1 MPGSRETR
9 YSNSICVLLVL
20 LSGIVRLISNKTHLF
35 VANGFIFALFS
46 SAIILWSMQIR
57 RRILQP
63 EVKRYLT
70 CAVVLMIFWMLI
82 RTVKYELLIPGSTAS
97 RYIWYLYYVPM
108 LWIPLFL
115 LLSVSYIGKRTGWH
129 ISDKRR
135 LLYVMDML
143 LVCGILTNDWHQLA
157 FRFPEGLANWDN
169 DMYIYGPVY
178 YGAMGWLGIL
188 FIVMIVTAFVRCC
201 VSSARKK
208 IWMPAIPALCGLIY
222 VLFNVFKCDNLITQM
237 LKAPEIGSFL
247 FAAFMESLIC
257 AHLFPSNDHYGVLWK
272 ASDIGAGIMDRE
284 GNICFASEKSLP
296 VTVRQVE
303 RALAEDVMLGDGA
316 VSLKSHMIHGGYG
329 YWTRDIS
336 QINRMS
342 QEMEQLGDVVAR
354 ENELLKAENEM
365 EKQRLHLQ
373 KQNRL
378 YDELEKNVRKQSEQ
392 LGQLLGALPEDESAF
407 EHTMKY
413 ACILNVYIKR
423 HANLQLLSRQNARIC
438 SEELWRSVTESL
450 EYVQLYGIRAN
461 GLCQGKG
468 ELSGEH
474 ALFAYELFETVLE
487 NSLPSASDLLV
498 YLEYV
503 GDMLTLRM
511 EIHTIEDVLK
521 ADWRAKDVAKL
532 RGTLEKETDED
543 TLYISLTFS
552 GGGDRL

>member
-1 MPGSRETR
+1 
-9 YSNSICVLLVL
+9 
-20 LSGIVRLISNKTHLF
+20 
-35 VANGFIFALFS
+35 
-46 SAIILWSMQIR
+46 
-57 RRILQP
+57 
-63 EVKRYLT
+63 
-70 CAVVLMIFWMLI
+70 
-82 RTVKYELLIPGSTAS
+82 
-97 RYIWYLYYVPM
+97 
-108 LWIPLFL
+108 
-115 LLSVSYIGKRTGWH
+115 
-129 ISDKRR
+129 
-135 LLYVMDML
+135 
-143 LVCGILTNDWHQLA
+143 
-157 FRFPEGLANWDN
+157 
-169 DMYIYGPVY
+169 
-178 YGAMGWLGIL
+178 
-188 FIVMIVTAFVRCC
+188 
-201 VSSARKK
+201 
-208 IWMPAIPALCGLIY
+208 
-222 VLFNVFKCDNLITQM
+222 
-237 LKAPEIGSFL
+237 
-247 FAAFMESLIC
+247 
-257 AHLFPSNDHYGVLWK
+257 
-272 ASDIGAGIMDRE
+272 
-284 GNICFASEKSLP
+284 
-296 VTVRQVE
+296 
-303 RALAEDVMLGDGA
+303 
-316 VSLKSHMIHGGYG
+316 MIHGGYG

-373 KQNRL
+373 EQNRL

-543 TLYISLTFS
+543 TLYISLTFP